1 MNEKMPTQF
10 PWGLH
15 STGNCRQ
22 KKCHPSFSPEINNIT
37 LTITRTLASQH
48 KITHHILVGEFLPC

>member
-22 KKCHPSFSPEINNIT
+22 KKCHPSFSPEINNTNYNTDTCIT
-37 LTITRTLASQH
+37 TQNNTPYFIW
-48 KITHHILVGEFLPC
+48 